1 MAVREILLL
10 GNEELYKACEEVPRE
25 DIERAGRIALDL
37 QDTMAEFRRKYGFGR
52 AIAAPQ
58 INEHV
63 RMIYLNYDGDPKV
76 LINPRLDFTGD
87 EKFEVWDD
95 CMSFPG
101 LEVRLFRYKKCKVYY
116 KNLKWEDCVLEF
128 EGDLS
133 ELIQHEYDHLDGI
146 LAVQRAMD
154 SKAFRMNRSKAGC
167 Y

>member
-10 GNEELYKACEEVPRE
+10 GDENLYRLCEEVRHE
-25 DIERAGRIALDL
+25 ELEKAGRIALDL
-37 QDTMAEFRRKYGFGR
+37 QDTMVEFRKKYGFGR

-63 RMIYLNYDGDPKV
+63 RMIYLNYDGNPKA
-76 LINPRLDFTGD
+76 LINPRLEFIDD

-101 LEVRLFRYKKCKVYY
+101 LEVRLYRYRKCRVYY
-116 KNLKWEDCVLEF
+116 KNLDWEDCSLDF

-146 LAVQRAMD
+146 LAIQRAID